1 VVTGRTGDVMVA
13 SDGGWLASLYN
24 AFNDSKKLWP
34 LGHEYVEV
42 SPLVL

>member
-1 VVTGRTGDVMVA
+1 MVA
-13 SDGGWLASLYN
+13 ADGGWLAGLN
-24 AFNDSKKLWP
+24 DAFDDFKKLWP